1 MNITNRKYRQYRISL
16 RYKLTNLHIMKSLNC
31 PECDISEVIR
41 IGLYEY
47 RCNIYGE
54 VINFIEGIENTD
66 NWFPEEEDNFKDD

>member
-1 MNITNRKYRQYRISL
+1 
-16 RYKLTNLHIMKSLNC
+16 MKSLNC